1 MLCRCVVNICEEATP
16 RVVEEEIDAAESLD
30 GRIDC
35 MLERCTVRDVAG
47 YGKRSGADA
56 RSLLRD
62 PEQTVGAAGKEDD
75 AYAATRQFQ
84 CNGASN
90 PTRCSSD
97 KRNAVGV
104 DHVRVRKS
112 TPGASMRIIT
122 HGGAIHQRR
131 NIRMTFKMCIGLAL
145 SMRFLASCADTEQ
158 IGKGQD
164 ATEATKRGD
173 SATPLAASTMSS
185 TDTAEGA
192 QGEGRRYAIRSAEI
206 VMTSRTQVGEAMTV
220 TTVFDRYG
228 ALERTQQNIVAE
240 VQGKRLEISNV
251 TVIRDGWAVLYDPRK
266 KIGTRSPATTG
277 FLSNLPDFASLDS
290 SARMGMQYR
299 QLDTRL
305 ITGRKCVGHAFVRDG
320 LTIRVWLWKGVPLRS
335 EVDLQP
341 GNSIVSEAT
350 SIKTDLDLPDS
361 MFVVPSDIDVHTVG
375 VGK

>member
-1 MLCRCVVNICEEATP
+1 
-16 RVVEEEIDAAESLD
+16 
-30 GRIDC
+30 
-35 MLERCTVRDVAG
+35 
-47 YGKRSGADA
+47 
-56 RSLLRD
+56 
-62 PEQTVGAAGKEDD
+62 
-75 AYAATRQFQ
+75 
-84 CNGASN
+84 
-90 PTRCSSD
+90 
-97 KRNAVGV
+97 
-104 DHVRVRKS
+104 
-112 TPGASMRIIT
+112 
-122 HGGAIHQRR
+122 
-131 NIRMTFKMCIGLAL
+131 MTFKMCIGLAL